1 MTDVELYLQEKNI
14 AFQSHYFSANE
25 RAQYPIFK
33 TLVLKGDK
41 TGTVIALIPL
51 EARLDY
57 KKMAKAS
64 NNRKIGLPPMD
75 YVLQATGYPHG
86 ANTPIG
92 IFMTHPEYSI
102 FFDETVNQHKQI
114 IVSAGELE
122 KGIVISPAALQ
133 TLIHPVVTDI
143 LQ

>member
-1 MTDVELYLQEKNI
+1 MTEVELYLQAKDI
-14 AFQSHYFSANE
+14 VFQSHRFSADE
-25 RAQYPIFK
+25 CAEYPIFK

-57 KKMAKAS
+57 KKLAKVS
-64 NNRKIGLPPMD
+64 SNRKIGLPPMD

-92 IFMTHPEYSI
+92 IFMAHPEYPI
-102 FFDETVNQHKQI
+102 FFDETINQHKQI

-122 KGIVISPAALQ
+122 KGVVIASAALQ
-133 TLIHPVVTDI
+133 TLIHPVVTDL